1 LAPGRQDL
9 PNDIGTARLGAP
21 NSFITARNSRGIA
34 CRYVLRVPCG
44 CRAAARSNV
53 IHRQAAVRG
62 FRVAAGKP
70 HEIKNKAEMPQ
81 RQTLATA
88 AYAMLRIGWAMSF

>member
-1 LAPGRQDL
+1 ML
-9 PNDIGTARLGAP
+9 
-21 NSFITARNSRGIA
+21 SIA
-34 CRYVLRVPCG
+34 K
-44 CRAAARSNV
+44 
-53 IHRQAAVRG
+53 AAVRG

-70 HEIKNKAEMPQ
+70 HEIKMPQ

>member
-1 LAPGRQDL
+1 VASP
-9 PNDIGTARLGAP
+9 AVM
-21 NSFITARNSRGIA
+21 
-34 CRYVLRVPCG
+34 CCG
-44 CRAAARSNV
+44 CLAGAGQRHAPMLSIAK
-53 IHRQAAVRG
+53 AAVRG